1 MKTTRQWLIL
11 LLSAVLALSLSAPA
25 LAAES
30 EIHPADTAAEFFALL
45 DQEDVEYTDLGYNS
59 KENYEI
65 LLTYHGQVR
74 EEHEIHLFIDDDG
87 RAFSAYEWYLME
99 YDPARLPVILETL
112 NELNNEYRF
121 VTFLADTT
129 DNTITAELHGT
140 LGKDAAQSARLM
152 DYGYSYLPLIVD
164 FAWEELEACV
174 LGDGSGK
181 TVSQA
186 DYAGTW
192 RFSSMTFTSDSNGQP
207 AGTVLTEEDFGTPDV
222 FVLELMET
230 GEMAVDSFG
239 VHSGGT
245 WAMEG
250 DAVILS
256 DDTGDFTAVLQ
267 EDGTLF
273 LDAEEDG
280 GYTMILT
287 REK

>member
-1 MKTTRQWLIL
+1 MKTMRKWLIL
-11 LLSAVLALSLSAPA
+11 LLAAVLTLSLSVPA
-25 LAAES
+25 MAAES

-45 DQEDVEYTDLGYNS
+45 DQEDVEYTDLGYND

-65 LLTYHGQVR
+65 ILTCHGQAR
-74 EEHEIHLFIDDDG
+74 EEHEIHLFIDSDG

-99 YDPARLPVILETL
+99 YDPARLNAILETL
-112 NELNNEYRF
+112 NELNSEYRF

-129 DNTITAELHGT
+129 DNTLTAELHGT

-164 FAWEELEACV
+164 LAWEELEACV
-174 LGDGSGK
+174 LGDGTGEP
-181 TVSQA
+181 VSQA

-207 AGTVLTEEDFGTPDV
+207 AGTVLTEEDFGTPEV
-222 FVLELMET
+222 FVLELTEAW
-230 GEMAVDSFG
+230 EMSVDSFG
-239 VHSGGT
+239 IHSEGT
-245 WAMEG
+245 WAMDG

-267 EDGTLF
+267 GDGTLF

-280 GYTMILT
+280 GYTMILA
-287 REK
+287 REE